1 MNDFATYKKILTV
14 TSGLVD
20 EGSHLNVT
28 SAMELFQD
36 SVTEQC
42 EKLKVSNFILRDK
55 LNAFWVVTKNKL
67 VIDRMPFFG
76 ERIIL
81 ETFPSKPSSRFCN
94 WNCIALDSDEEPLW
108 TAKSEMC
115 ILDFESQSVM
125 RMKSTCFPM
134 DLAFREPLDIA
145 FDRIKPPE
153 NSEYIYTHQVH
164 ASDIDMSHHTNNVRY
179 NSIAMD
185 AFTCA
190 EITEMKLRDY
200 QIDFVTQ
207 SHEGDELEIYRTH
220 ADGGWIIS
228 GIASSDKRI
237 VFSVKMSA
245 LQQSDK

>member
-1 MNDFATYKKILTV
+1 MSEFTTYKKALTV

-20 EGSHLNVT
+20 EGSHLNVK

-42 EKLKVSNFILRDK
+42 EKLKISNFILRDK
-55 LNAFWVVTKNKL
+55 LNAFWVVTKNKI

-76 ERIIL
+76 ERIFL

-108 TAKSEMC
+108 KAKSEMC
-115 ILDFESQSVM
+115 ILDFESQNVM

-134 DLAFREPLDIA
+134 DLDFREPLDIA
-145 FDRIKPPE
+145 FDRIKTPE
-153 NSEYIYTHQVH
+153 NGEYIYTHQVR
-164 ASDIDMSHHTNNVRY
+164 ASDIDMSHHTNNVKY

-190 EITEMKLRDY
+190 ETAQMKIRDY
-200 QIDFVTQ
+200 QIDFITQ
-207 SHEGDELEIYRTH
+207 SHEGDKLEISRART
-220 ADGGWIIS
+220 AGGWVVY
-228 GIASSDKRI
+228 GADSSDGHI
-237 VFSVKMSA
+237 VFSVKISS
-245 LQQSDK
+245 LQQFTK